1 MDNRGS
7 DPMDRYIR
15 KIEKKQKR
23 RKAAMMAVFCVSI
36 AVIASSTGFFLGR
49 VTGVVEQETENSVV
63 ASAVPEPGKNE
74 SDTAR
79 KTAQARP
86 QEEIRNI
93 DLVYVNYD
101 EEYKRMTELI
111 EEKTGKKMPKKDYPE
126 QEKPYSGEVVYYDTS
141 YSNYESSEMIVSPP
155 GSKDVLVELRD
166 TIVGKLIMQ
175 IYIRAGDPRRVCVP
189 AVKARVR
196 FWCGEKWYG
205 LEHYFSGES
214 SDSTS
219 KDDEKIADFQNGNIK
234 YVITY
239 IDKGK

>member
-1 MDNRGS
+1 MNNRDS
-7 DPMDRYIR
+7 DPMGRYIR

-23 RKAAMMAVFCVSI
+23 RKAAMRAVFCVSI
-36 AVIASSTGFFLGR
+36 AVIASSVGFFMGR
-49 VTGVVEQETENSVV
+49 VTGVVDQETEH
-63 ASAVPEPGKNE
+63 SAVTSSAPETGKNE

-79 KTAQARP
+79 QTAQNRP
-86 QEEIRNI
+86 KEEIRNI
-93 DLVYVNYD
+93 DIVYKNYD
-101 EEYKRMTELI
+101 TEEYRKLTELI
-111 EEKTGKKMPKKDYPE
+111 EEKTGKKFPKNDYPE
-126 QEKPYSGEVVYYDTS
+126 QEKPSSGEVVYYDTS
-141 YSNYESSEMIVSPP
+141 YSNYDSSEMIVSPP

-175 IYIRAGDPRRVCVP
+175 IYIRAGDPRRVHVP

-205 LEHYFSGES
+205 LEHYFYGES
-214 SDSTS
+214 SDGAS

-239 IDKGK
+239 IDKG